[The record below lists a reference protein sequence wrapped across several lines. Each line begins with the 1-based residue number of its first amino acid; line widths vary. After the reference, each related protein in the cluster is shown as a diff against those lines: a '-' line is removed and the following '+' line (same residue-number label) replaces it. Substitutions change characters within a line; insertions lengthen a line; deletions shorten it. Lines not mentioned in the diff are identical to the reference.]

1 MKLSLVFATTL
12 SSCAI
17 VATTTVGLP
26 SQAQAGTISGNSSGT
41 WVNPTVVDNN
51 TQLLYTGVGTNSF
64 TWGEAV
70 PGTPN
75 NQLVYTG
82 NPFSADIGS
91 WFKIG
96 NLDYANGTVYADT
109 GVDDVTLNLA
119 VNFNDQVSLSK
130 VFPVSFHLEN
140 TLNNPAVSLK
150 DPSNADSVK
159 WSTTLPN
166 PSFTLGGNNYILEI
180 ASSNPGSQTSGIT
193 VLEGEQ
199 ITAGFYARVNSSD
212 GQSAPPTKDVPEAP
226 SILGSLLVGGYLI
239 YRKKFFQGKI
249 K

>member
-17 VATTTVGLP
+17 FSMTTVGLS
-26 SQAQAGTISGNSSGT
+26 SQAQAGTISGKSSGT
-41 WVNPTVVDNN
+41 WVNPSLLDNN
-51 TQLLYTGVGTNSF
+51 TQLVYTGVDTNSF

-70 PGTPN
+70 PGTPP
-75 NQLVYTG
+75 NQLIFTG
-82 NPFSADIGS
+82 DSFSADIGS

-96 NLDYANGTVYADT
+96 NLDYFNGTVYADT
-109 GVDDVTLNLA
+109 GVDNVTLNLA
-119 VNFNDQVSLSK
+119 LNFNNQVSVSQI
-130 VFPVSFHLEN
+130 FPVSFHLEN
-140 TLNNPAVSLK
+140 TPNNNINLK

-159 WSTTLPN
+159 WNTILPN
-166 PSFTLGGNNYILEI
+166 SSFTLGGNNYTLEI
-180 ASSNPGSQTSGIT
+180 ERSSPGSQTTGIT
-193 VLEGEQ
+193 ALEGDQ

-212 GQSAPPTKDVPEAP
+212 VQSAPSKDVPEAP

-239 YRKKFFQGKI
+239 YRKKFFQVKT